1 MQHVVLSTTCFFVL
15 LVKSA
20 ARGSR
25 LSFDDAAARAQRR
38 HSERAPAFDNGDD
51 MAVEQDNVYDYDDS
65 ATGGSATAADYS
77 SAATTTARL
86 GSSSSD
92 DTAAAPAA
100 PAAAAAVKAPG
111 RSRFAALRTANDIT
125 VSAATAAALA
135 KGGVSSS
142 LIGVSTPADVAATY
156 VPNLDFDGPRYTF
169 GNTDGA
175 AAEVRL

>member
-1 MQHVVLSTTCFFVL
+1 MFCSCVG
-15 LVKSA
+15 SA

-25 LSFDDAAARAQRR
+25 LSFDDAAARARQRTAAAPQRR
-38 HSERAPAFDNGDD
+38 HNECAPAFGDNGDD
-51 MAVEQDNVYDYDDS
+51 MAVEQDNGYDYDDS
-65 ATGGSATAADYS
+65 AAAATDY
-77 SAATTTARL
+77 SAATTTTARL
-86 GSSSSD
+86 SSGSMATDSD
-92 DTAAAPAA
+92 STAAPA
-100 PAAAAAVKAPG
+100 PAAVPKAPG

-169 GNTDGA
+169 GTDA
-175 AAEVRL
+175 ATEVRLF

>member
-1 MQHVVLSTTCFFVL
+1 VISSTTCSFS
-15 LVKSA
+15 LVNSA

-38 HSERAPAFDNGDD
+38 HTSERAPAFDNGDD
-51 MAVEQDNVYDYDDS
+51 MAVEQDNGYDYDDS
-65 ATGGSATAADYS
+65 ATGGATAATADYS
-77 SAATTTARL
+77 AAASTTARL

-92 DTAAAPAA
+92 DTAAAA
-100 PAAAAAVKAPG
+100 PAAAAAVQAPG

-169 GNTDGA
+169 GGTDGA
-175 AAEVRL
+175 AAQVRLH